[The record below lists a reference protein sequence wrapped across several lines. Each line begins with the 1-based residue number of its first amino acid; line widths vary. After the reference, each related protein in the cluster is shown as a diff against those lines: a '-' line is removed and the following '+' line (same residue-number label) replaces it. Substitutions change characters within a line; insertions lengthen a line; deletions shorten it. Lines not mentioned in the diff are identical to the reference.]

1 MRCVDEPGRSLKV
14 LRLAVLASISVAAV
28 SCSADTSRFSNP
40 FRSQSSSN
48 EVTGSVAQ
56 QKHSSIQS
64 SPLPPPTASAP
75 QTRPVVIGTSGG
87 SRGMGSYEPGQT
99 KSDVT
104 GSVQQTAAAKPGW
117 NWEGGTAITVQKG
130 DTIDGLVA
138 RYGVPAA
145 AIAEANNIP
154 NGTALKPGQRL
165 VIPKY
170 EVTGSTAPRAG
181 SNAAHSP
188 APTIGAPA
196 TSSSQ
201 HVHVVSPGE
210 TLMGLSRKNH
220 KQPQRI
226 AGRR

>member
-75 QTRPVVIGTSGG
+75 QTPPAVIGTSGG
-87 SRGMGSYEPGQT
+87 SRGMGSYEPGQAKNEA

-117 NWEGGTAITVQKG
+117 NWEGGTAITVQK
-130 DTIDGLVA
+130 
-138 RYGVPAA
+138 
-145 AIAEANNIP
+145 
-154 NGTALKPGQRL
+154 
-165 VIPKY
+165 
-170 EVTGSTAPRAG
+170 
-181 SNAAHSP
+181 
-188 APTIGAPA
+188 
-196 TSSSQ
+196 
-201 HVHVVSPGE
+201 
-210 TLMGLSRKNH
+210 
-220 KQPQRI
+220 
-226 AGRR
+226 